1 MKILVIGNGFLA
13 CPIIEKLDSEGHE
26 VNVYS
31 RQVKSDIR
39 VKQIEGNILESEK
52 LQGVF
57 RNNYQVI
64 INTAWIT
71 IQNQYPTHE
80 SNKDYSRC
88 AISLASRAAQ
98 SGVEHFIGLGSCA
111 EYGKRSSPCVAGETL
126 LNPKNLYAEQ
136 KVETFQQTRQLLSL
150 TKTRFSWLRV
160 FQPYGLR
167 QDPERLVPYLIN
179 GLKNQLNIEIKDNK
193 SCLDWVTTRDIASAV
208 SWVLN
213 NSLPSELD
221 IATSIGHTSLD
232 VLSHL
237 QVLLGKAKQTPLVD
251 QSSVESSQVLVA
263 GKESP
268 IFTSGWRP
276 EDTLET
282 GLEWVVSNA

>member
-31 RQVKSDIR
+31 RQVKSNIK
-39 VKQIEGNILESEK
+39 VQQIEGNILESEK

-57 RNNYQVI
+57 RNNYQVV

-71 IQNQYPTHE
+71 TQNQYPTHE

-88 AISLASRAAQ
+88 AINLASRAAQ
-98 SGVEHFIGLGSCA
+98 SGVEHFIGFGSCA
-111 EYGKRSSPCVAGETL
+111 EYGKQSSPCIAGETL
-126 LNPKNLYAEQ
+126 LNPENLYAEQ

-179 GLKNQLNIEIKDNK
+179 GLKNHLNIEIKDNK

-221 IATSIGHTSLD
+221 IATSIGHTNLD
-232 VLSHL
+232 VLSYL

-251 QSSVESSQVLVA
+251 QSSVESPQVLVA

-276 EDTLET
+276 EDTLEA

>member
-31 RQVKSDIR
+31 RQVKSNIQ
-39 VKQIEGNILESEK
+39 VQQIEGNILESEK

-57 RNNYQVI
+57 RNNYQVV
-64 INTAWIT
+64 INTAWIS
-71 IQNQYPTHE
+71 IQNQYRKHE

-88 AISLASRAAQ
+88 ATSLASRAAQ
-98 SGVEHFIGLGSCA
+98 FGVEHFLGFGSCA
-111 EYGKRSSPCVAGETL
+111 EYGKQSSPCIAGETL
-126 LNPKNLYAEQ
+126 LNPENLYAEQ
-136 KVETFQQTRQLLSL
+136 KVETFQQTRQLLLS

-160 FQPYGLR
+160 FQPYGLK

-179 GLKNQLNIEIKDNK
+179 GLKNQLNIELKDNK

-208 SWVLN
+208 SWILN
-213 NSLPSELD
+213 NVLPSELD
-221 IATSIGHTSLD
+221 IATSIGHTNLD
-232 VLSHL
+232 ILNHL
-237 QVLLGKAKQTPLVD
+237 QVLLGKARQITLLDKSLVED
-251 QSSVESSQVLVA
+251 THFVVA

-276 EDTLET
+276 EDTLES

>member
-31 RQVKSDIR
+31 RQAKSNIK
-39 VKQIEGNILESEK
+39 VQQIEGDILESEK

-57 RNNYQVI
+57 RNNYQVV

-71 IQNQYPTHE
+71 TQNQYPTHE

-88 AISLASRAAQ
+88 AINLASRAAQ
-98 SGVEHFIGLGSCA
+98 SGVEHFIGFGSCA
-111 EYGKRSSPCVAGETL
+111 EYGKRSSPCIAGETL
-126 LNPKNLYAEQ
+126 LNPENLYAEQ
-136 KVETFQQTRQLLSL
+136 KVETFQQTRQLLAL

-160 FQPYGLR
+160 FQPNGLR
-167 QDPERLVPYLIN
+167 QDQDRLVPYLIN

-221 IATSIGHTSLD
+221 IATSTGHTNLD
-232 VLSHL
+232 VLNCL
-237 QVLLGKAKQTPLVD
+237 QVLLGKAKQITLLD
-251 QSSVESSQVLVA
+251 KSLAEDTHFLVA
-263 GKESP
+263 GKKSP

>member
-31 RQVKSDIR
+31 RQVKSNIK
-39 VKQIEGNILESEK
+39 VQQIEGNILESEK

-57 RNNYQVI
+57 RNNYQVV

-71 IQNQYPTHE
+71 TQNQYPTHE

-88 AISLASRAAQ
+88 AINLASRAAQ
-98 SGVEHFIGLGSCA
+98 SGVEHFIGFGSCA
-111 EYGKRSSPCVAGETL
+111 EYGKQSSPCIAGETL
-126 LNPKNLYAEQ
+126 PNPENLYAEQ
-136 KVETFQQTRQLLSL
+136 KVETFKQTRQLLSL

-221 IATSIGHTSLD
+221 IATSIGYTNLD
-232 VLSHL
+232 VLSYL

-251 QSSVESSQVLVA
+251 QSSVESPQVLVA

-276 EDTLET
+276 EDTLES

>member
-31 RQVKSDIR
+31 RKVKSNIR
-39 VKQIEGNILESEK
+39 VQQIEGDILKSEK
-52 LQGVF
+52 LQEVF
-57 RNNYQVI
+57 RNNYQVV

-71 IQNQYPTHE
+71 SQNQYRAHE
-80 SNKDYSRC
+80 SNKDYARC
-88 AISLASRAAQ
+88 AISLATRASQ
-98 SGVEHFIGLGSCA
+98 SGVEHFVGFGSCA
-111 EYGKRSSPCVAGETL
+111 EYGMQSSPCIAGETI
-126 LNPKNLYAEQ
+126 LNPENLYAEQ
-136 KVETFQQTRQLLSL
+136 KVETFHQTRQLFLS

-160 FQPYGLR
+160 FQPYGLK
-167 QDPERLVPYLIN
+167 QNSERFIPYLIN
-179 GLKNQLNIEIKDNK
+179 GLKNQLNIEIRDDK
-193 SCLDWVTTRDIASAV
+193 SYLDWVTTRDIASAV
-208 SWVLN
+208 SWALS

-221 IATSIGHTSLD
+221 IATSIGHTNLD
-232 VLSHL
+232 ILDYL
-237 QVLLGKAKQTPLVD
+237 QVLLGKAKQVTLLDKSLV
-251 QSSVESSQVLVA
+251 ENPHFLVA

-282 GLEWVVSNA
+282 GLKWVVSNA

>member
-31 RQVKSDIR
+31 RQVKSNIK
-39 VKQIEGNILESEK
+39 VQQIECNILESEK

-57 RNNYQVI
+57 RNNYQVV

-71 IQNQYPTHE
+71 TQNQYPTHE
-80 SNKDYSRC
+80 SNKDYSRY

-98 SGVEHFIGLGSCA
+98 SGVEHFIGFGSCA
-111 EYGKRSSPCVAGETL
+111 EYGKRSSPCIAGETL
-126 LNPKNLYAEQ
+126 LNPENLYAEQ

-167 QDPERLVPYLIN
+167 QDPERLGPYLIN
-179 GLKNQLNIEIKDNK
+179 GLKNHLNIEIKDNK

-221 IATSIGHTSLD
+221 IATSIGHTNLD
-232 VLSHL
+232 VLSYL

-251 QSSVESSQVLVA
+251 QSSVESPQVLVA

-276 EDTLET
+276 EDTLES

>member
-13 CPIIEKLDSEGHE
+13 CPVIEKLDSEGHE
-26 VNVYS
+26 VSVYS
-31 RQVKSDIR
+31 RQIKSNIEVQQIKGDIFESD
-39 VKQIEGNILESEK
+39 KLDKIL
-52 LQGVF
+52 Q
-57 RNNYQVI
+57 NNYQVV

-71 IQNQYPTHE
+71 IKNQYRTHE
-80 SNKDYSRC
+80 SNKDYAKF

-98 SGVEHFIGLGSCA
+98 FGAEHFIGFGSCA
-111 EYGKRSSPCVAGETL
+111 EYGKQSSPCIAGETL
-126 LNPKNLYAEQ
+126 LNPENLYAEQ
-136 KVETFQQTRQLLSL
+136 KAETFQQTRQLLFS

-160 FQPYGLR
+160 FQPYGLK

-179 GLKNQLNIEIKDNK
+179 GLKNKLDIKIKDNN

-213 NSLPSELD
+213 NSLPPELD
-221 IATSIGHTSLD
+221 IATSIGHTNLD
-232 VLSHL
+232 VLIYL
-237 QVLLGKAKQTPLVD
+237 QVLLGKAKGTLLLD
-251 QSSVESSQVLVA
+251 ESSVENPQLLIA

-276 EDTLET
+276 KDTLET

>member
-1 MKILVIGNGFLA
+1 MKILVIGNRFLA

-31 RQVKSDIR
+31 RQVKSNIK
-39 VKQIEGNILESEK
+39 VQQIEGNILESEK

-57 RNNYQVI
+57 RNNYQVV

-71 IQNQYPTHE
+71 TQNQYPTHE

-98 SGVEHFIGLGSCA
+98 SGVEHFIGFGSCA
-111 EYGKRSSPCVAGETL
+111 EYGKRSSSCIAGKTL
-126 LNPKNLYAEQ
+126 LNPENLYAEQ

-208 SWVLN
+208 SWILDNV
-213 NSLPSELD
+213 LPSELD
-221 IATSIGHTSLD
+221 IATSIGHTNLD
-232 VLSHL
+232 ILNYL
-237 QVLLGKAKQTPLVD
+237 QVLLGKAKQITLLDKSLVED
-251 QSSVESSQVLVA
+251 THFLVA

-276 EDTLET
+276 EDTLES

>member
-31 RQVKSDIR
+31 RQVKSNIK
-39 VKQIEGNILESEK
+39 VQQIEGNILESEK

-57 RNNYQVI
+57 RNNYQVV

-80 SNKDYSRC
+80 SNKDYSRY

-98 SGVEHFIGLGSCA
+98 SGVEHFIGFGSCA
-111 EYGKRSSPCVAGETL
+111 EYGKRSSPCIAGETL
-126 LNPKNLYAEQ
+126 LNPENLYAEQ

-221 IATSIGHTSLD
+221 IATSIGYTNLD
-232 VLSHL
+232 VLSYL

-251 QSSVESSQVLVA
+251 QSSVESPQVLVA

-276 EDTLET
+276 EDTLES

>member
-31 RQVKSDIR
+31 RQVKSNIK
-39 VKQIEGNILESEK
+39 VQQIEGNILESEK

-57 RNNYQVI
+57 RNNYQVV

-71 IQNQYPTHE
+71 IQNQYPIHE

-98 SGVEHFIGLGSCA
+98 SGVEHFIGFGSCA
-111 EYGKRSSPCVAGETL
+111 EYGKRSSSCIAGKTL
-126 LNPKNLYAEQ
+126 LNPENLYAEQ

-179 GLKNQLNIEIKDNK
+179 GLKNHLNIEIKDNK

-221 IATSIGHTSLD
+221 IATSIGYTNLD
-232 VLSHL
+232 VLSYL

-251 QSSVESSQVLVA
+251 QSSVESPQVLVA

-276 EDTLET
+276 EDTLES

>member
-1 MKILVIGNGFLA
+1 M
-13 CPIIEKLDSEGHE
+13 
-26 VNVYS
+26 
-31 RQVKSDIR
+31 
-39 VKQIEGNILESEK
+39 
-52 LQGVF
+52 
-57 RNNYQVI
+57 
-64 INTAWIT
+64 
-71 IQNQYPTHE
+71 
-80 SNKDYSRC
+80 
-88 AISLASRAAQ
+88 
-98 SGVEHFIGLGSCA
+98 
-111 EYGKRSSPCVAGETL
+111 
-126 LNPKNLYAEQ
+126 
-136 KVETFQQTRQLLSL
+136 LSL

-179 GLKNQLNIEIKDNK
+179 GLKNHLNIEIKDNK

-221 IATSIGHTSLD
+221 IATSIGYTNLD
-232 VLSHL
+232 VLSYL

-251 QSSVESSQVLVA
+251 QSSVESPQVLVA

-276 EDTLET
+276 EDTLES

>member
-31 RQVKSDIR
+31 RKVKSNILFQ
-39 VKQIEGNILESEK
+39 QIEGDILKSEK
-52 LQGVF
+52 LQEVF
-57 RNNYQVI
+57 RNNYQVV

-71 IQNQYPTHE
+71 SQNQYRAHE
-80 SNKDYSRC
+80 SNKDYARC

-98 SGVEHFIGLGSCA
+98 SGVEHFVGFGSCA
-111 EYGKRSSPCVAGETL
+111 EYGKQSSPCIAGETI
-126 LNPKNLYAEQ
+126 LNPENLYAEQ
-136 KVETFQQTRQLLSL
+136 KIETLHQTRQLFLS

-167 QDPERLVPYLIN
+167 QDPGRLVPYLIN
-179 GLKNQLNIEIKDNK
+179 GLKNQLNIEIRDDK
-193 SCLDWVTTRDIASAV
+193 SYLDWVTTRDIASAV
-208 SWVLN
+208 SWVLS

-221 IATSIGHTSLD
+221 IATSIGHTNLEILD
-232 VLSHL
+232 YL
-237 QVLLGKAKQTPLVD
+237 QVLLGKAKQVTLLDKTLV
-251 QSSVESSQVLVA
+251 ENTHLLVA

-282 GLEWVVSNA
+282 GLEWVVRNA

>member
-31 RQVKSDIR
+31 RQVKSDIK

-98 SGVEHFIGLGSCA
+98 SGVEHFIGFGSCA

-126 LNPKNLYAEQ
+126 LNPENLYAEQ

>member
-31 RQVKSDIR
+31 RQVKSDIK

-98 SGVEHFIGLGSCA
+98 SGVEHFIGFGSCA

-126 LNPKNLYAEQ
+126 LNPENLYAEQ

-213 NSLPSELD
+213 NSLPLELD
-221 IATSIGHTSLD
+221 IATSIGHTNLD

>member
-26 VNVYS
+26 VNAYS
-31 RQVKSDIR
+31 RQVKSNIK
-39 VKQIEGNILESEK
+39 VQQIEGNILESEK

-88 AISLASRAAQ
+88 AISMASRAAQ
-98 SGVEHFIGLGSCA
+98 SGVEHFIGFGSCA
-111 EYGKRSSPCVAGETL
+111 EYGKRSSSCIAGKTR
-126 LNPKNLYAEQ
+126 LNPENLYAEQ

-193 SCLDWVTTRDIASAV
+193 SCLD
-208 SWVLN
+208 
-213 NSLPSELD
+213 
-221 IATSIGHTSLD
+221 
-232 VLSHL
+232 
-237 QVLLGKAKQTPLVD
+237 
-251 QSSVESSQVLVA
+251 
-263 GKESP
+263 
-268 IFTSGWRP
+268 
-276 EDTLET
+276 
-282 GLEWVVSNA
+282 

>member
-31 RQVKSDIR
+31 RQVKSNIE
-39 VKQIEGNILESEK
+39 VQQIEGNILESEK

-57 RNNYQVI
+57 RNNYQVV
-64 INTAWIT
+64 INTTWIT
-71 IQNQYPTHE
+71 IQNQYRTHE

-98 SGVEHFIGLGSCA
+98 SGVEHFIGFGSCA
-111 EYGKRSSPCVAGETL
+111 EYGRQSLPCIAGETL
-126 LNPKNLYAEQ
+126 LNPENVYAEQ
-136 KVETFQQTRQLLSL
+136 KVKAFQQTRQLLSS
-150 TKTRFSWLRV
+150 TKTRFSWLRI

-167 QDPERLVPYLIN
+167 QDPIRLVPYLIN
-179 GLKNQLNIEIKDNK
+179 GLKSKSNIELKDKK
-193 SCLDWVTTRDIASAV
+193 SILDWVTTRDIASAV
-208 SWVLN
+208 SWVLR

-221 IATSIGHTSLD
+221 IGTSVGHTNLD
-232 VLSHL
+232 VLNHL
-237 QVLLGKAKQTPLVD
+237 EALLGKAKHFPILK
-251 QSSVESSQVLVA
+251 QSTVESPEFLVV
-263 GKESP
+263 GKNSP

-276 EDTLET
+276 KDTLRS
-282 GLEWVVSNA
+282 GLEWVVSNR

>member
-31 RQVKSDIR
+31 RQVKSNIK
-39 VKQIEGNILESEK
+39 VQQIEGNILESEK

-57 RNNYQVI
+57 RNNYQVV

-98 SGVEHFIGLGSCA
+98 SGVEHFIGFGSCA
-111 EYGKRSSPCVAGETL
+111 EYGKQSSPCIAGETL
-126 LNPKNLYAEQ
+126 LNPENLYAEQ

-179 GLKNQLNIEIKDNK
+179 GLKNHLNIEIKDNK

-221 IATSIGHTSLD
+221 IATSIGYTNLD
-232 VLSHL
+232 VLSYL

-251 QSSVESSQVLVA
+251 QSSVESPQVLVA

-276 EDTLET
+276 EDTLEA

>member
-31 RQVKSDIR
+31 RQVKSDIK
-39 VKQIEGNILESEK
+39 VQQIEGNILESEK

-57 RNNYQVI
+57 RNNYQVV

-88 AISLASRAAQ
+88 AISMASRAAQ
-98 SGVEHFIGLGSCA
+98 SRVEHFIGFGSCA
-111 EYGKRSSPCVAGETL
+111 EYGKRSSPCIAGETL
-126 LNPKNLYAEQ
+126 LNPENLYAEQ

-179 GLKNQLNIEIKDNK
+179 GLKNHLNIEIKDNK

-221 IATSIGHTSLD
+221 IATSIGYTNLD
-232 VLSHL
+232 VLSYL

-251 QSSVESSQVLVA
+251 QSSVESPQVLVA

-276 EDTLET
+276 EDTLES
-282 GLEWVVSNA
+282 GLEWIVSNA

>member
-31 RQVKSDIR
+31 RQVKSNIK
-39 VKQIEGNILESEK
+39 VQQIEGNILESEK

-57 RNNYQVI
+57 RNNYQVV

-88 AISLASRAAQ
+88 AISMASRAAQ
-98 SGVEHFIGLGSCA
+98 SRVEHFIGFGSCA
-111 EYGKRSSPCVAGETL
+111 EYGKRSSPCIAGETL
-126 LNPKNLYAEQ
+126 LNPENLYAEQ

-221 IATSIGHTSLD
+221 IATSIGYTNLD
-232 VLSHL
+232 VLSYL

-251 QSSVESSQVLVA
+251 QSSVESPQVLVA

-276 EDTLET
+276 EDTLES

>member
-31 RQVKSDIR
+31 RQVKSNIK
-39 VKQIEGNILESEK
+39 VQQIEGNILESEK

-57 RNNYQVI
+57 RNNYQVV

-71 IQNQYPTHE
+71 IQSQYRTHE

-88 AISLASRAAQ
+88 AINLASRAAQ
-98 SGVEHFIGLGSCA
+98 SGVEHFIGFGSCA
-111 EYGKRSSPCVAGETL
+111 EYGKRSSPCIAGETL
-126 LNPKNLYAEQ
+126 LNPENLYAEQ

-179 GLKNQLNIEIKDNK
+179 GLKNHLNIEIKDNK

-221 IATSIGHTSLD
+221 IATSIGYTNLD
-232 VLSHL
+232 VLSYL

-251 QSSVESSQVLVA
+251 QSSVESPQVLVA

-276 EDTLET
+276 EDTLES
-282 GLEWVVSNA
+282 GLEWIVSNA

>member
-31 RQVKSDIR
+31 RKVKSNIL
-39 VKQIEGNILESEK
+39 VQQIEGDILKSEK
-52 LQGVF
+52 LQEVF
-57 RNNYQVI
+57 RNNYQVV

-71 IQNQYPTHE
+71 TQSQYPTHE

-88 AISLASRAAQ
+88 AINLASRAAQ
-98 SGVEHFIGLGSCA
+98 SGVEHFVGFGSCA
-111 EYGKRSSPCVAGETL
+111 EYGKQSSPCIAGETI
-126 LNPKNLYAEQ
+126 LNPENLYAEQ
-136 KVETFQQTRQLLSL
+136 KIETFRQTRQLIFS
-150 TKTRFSWLRV
+150 TKTKFSWLRV

-167 QDPERLVPYLIN
+167 QDPGRLIPYLIN
-179 GLKNQLNIEIKDNK
+179 GLKNQLNIEIRDDK
-193 SCLDWVTTRDIASAV
+193 SYLDWVTTRDIASAV
-208 SWVLN
+208 SWVLS

-221 IATSIGHTSLD
+221 IATSIGHSNLEILD
-232 VLSHL
+232 YL
-237 QVLLGKAKQTPLVD
+237 QVLLGKAKQVTLLDKSLV
-251 QSSVESSQVLVA
+251 ENTNCLVA

-276 EDTLET
+276 KDTIET

>member
-98 SGVEHFIGLGSCA
+98 SGVEHFIGFGSCA

-179 GLKNQLNIEIKDNK
+179 GLKNQSNIEIKDNK

>member
-31 RQVKSDIR
+31 RQVKSNIK
-39 VKQIEGNILESEK
+39 VQQIEGNILESEK

-57 RNNYQVI
+57 RNNYQVV

-71 IQNQYPTHE
+71 TQNQYPTHE
-80 SNKDYSRC
+80 SNKDYSRY

-98 SGVEHFIGLGSCA
+98 SGVEHFIGFGSCA
-111 EYGKRSSPCVAGETL
+111 EYGKRSSPCIAGETL
-126 LNPKNLYAEQ
+126 LNPENLYAEQ

-221 IATSIGHTSLD
+221 IATSIGYTNLD
-232 VLSHL
+232 VLSYL

-251 QSSVESSQVLVA
+251 QSSVESPQVLVA

-276 EDTLET
+276 EDTLES

>member
-31 RQVKSDIR
+31 RQVKSNIE
-39 VKQIEGNILESEK
+39 VQQIEGNILESEK

-57 RNNYQVI
+57 RNNYQVV

-80 SNKDYSRC
+80 SNKDYSRY

-98 SGVEHFIGLGSCA
+98 SGVEHFIGFGSCA
-111 EYGKRSSPCVAGETL
+111 EYGKRSSPCIAWETL
-126 LNPKNLYAEQ
+126 LNPENLYAEQ

-193 SCLDWVTTRDIASAV
+193 SCLDWVTTRDIA
-208 SWVLN
+208 
-213 NSLPSELD
+213 
-221 IATSIGHTSLD
+221 
-232 VLSHL
+232 
-237 QVLLGKAKQTPLVD
+237 
-251 QSSVESSQVLVA
+251 
-263 GKESP
+263 
-268 IFTSGWRP
+268 
-276 EDTLET
+276 
-282 GLEWVVSNA
+282 

>member
-31 RQVKSDIR
+31 RQVKSDIQ
-39 VKQIEGNILESEK
+39 VQQIEGNILESEK

-57 RNNYQVI
+57 RNNYQVV

-71 IQNQYPTHE
+71 IQNQYRKHE

-98 SGVEHFIGLGSCA
+98 SGVEHFLGFGSCA
-111 EYGKRSSPCVAGETL
+111 EYGKQSSPCIAGETL
-126 LNPKNLYAEQ
+126 LNPENLYAEQ
-136 KVETFQQTRQLLSL
+136 KVETFQQTRQLLLS

-160 FQPYGLR
+160 FQPYGLK

-179 GLKNQLNIEIKDNK
+179 GLKNQFNIELKDNK

-208 SWVLN
+208 SWILKNV
-213 NSLPSELD
+213 LPSELD
-221 IATSIGHTSLD
+221 IATSIGHTNLD
-232 VLSHL
+232 ILNYL
-237 QVLLGKAKQTPLVD
+237 QVLLGKAKQVTLLDKSLVED
-251 QSSVESSQVLVA
+251 THFVVA

-276 EDTLET
+276 EDTLES

>member
-31 RQVKSDIR
+31 RQVKSNIK
-39 VKQIEGNILESEK
+39 VQQIEGNILESEK

-57 RNNYQVI
+57 RNNYQVV

-98 SGVEHFIGLGSCA
+98 SGVEHFIGFGSCA
-111 EYGKRSSPCVAGETL
+111 EYGKRSSPCIAGETL
-126 LNPKNLYAEQ
+126 LNPENLYAEQ

-179 GLKNQLNIEIKDNK
+179 GLKNHLNIEIKDNK

-221 IATSIGHTSLD
+221 IATSIGYTNLD
-232 VLSHL
+232 VLSYL

-251 QSSVESSQVLVA
+251 QSSVESPQVLVA

-276 EDTLET
+276 EDTLEA

>member
-31 RQVKSDIR
+31 RQVKSNIE

-57 RNNYQVI
+57 RNNYQVV

-88 AISLASRAAQ
+88 AISMASRAAQ
-98 SGVEHFIGLGSCA
+98 SRVEHFIGFGSCA
-111 EYGKRSSPCVAGETL
+111 EYGKRSSPCIAGETL
-126 LNPKNLYAEQ
+126 LNPENLYAEQ

-179 GLKNQLNIEIKDNK
+179 GLKNHLNIEIKDNK

-221 IATSIGHTSLD
+221 IATSIGHTNLD
-232 VLSHL
+232 VLSYL

-251 QSSVESSQVLVA
+251 QSSVESPQVLVA

-276 EDTLET
+276 EDTLES
-282 GLEWVVSNA
+282 GLEWIVSNA